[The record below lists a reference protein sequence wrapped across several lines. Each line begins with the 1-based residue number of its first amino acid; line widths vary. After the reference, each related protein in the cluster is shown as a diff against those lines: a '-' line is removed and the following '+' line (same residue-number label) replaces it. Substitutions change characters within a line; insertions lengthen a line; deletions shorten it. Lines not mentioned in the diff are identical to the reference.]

1 MLGLLLRDG
10 AAGEGCPRG
19 WRTHPR
25 PPDTHSTRQYGLSN
39 FLLWEAPG
47 EGEARGMG
55 GQAEDVPLQRPPAAP
70 GPDPL
75 VESP

>member
-1 MLGLLLRDG
+1 MGG
-10 AAGEGCPRG
+10 GPTPA
-19 WRTHPR
+19 